1 MRPWRAVTYSS
12 ETAVVNA
19 NTPGLVTPNKH
30 THEHRCLTL
39 ESRMRSAALDR
50 FPSLCALLMLV
61 TLLPLQ
67 ADAGPPAAEFEAVE
81 PVEELA
87 ELTMLAL
94 LLLTPPVLALL
105 WLLLFQPS
113 LVLLA
118 RCLGPCSR
126 M

>member
-1 MRPWRAVTYSS
+1 
-12 ETAVVNA
+12 
-19 NTPGLVTPNKH
+19 
-30 THEHRCLTL
+30 
-39 ESRMRSAALDR
+39 
-50 FPSLCALLMLV
+50 MLV

-67 ADAGPPAAEFEAVE
+67 ADAVPPATQHTTLYEQPRASQQLRKDVVQTPKLVQHYESTSPARELEAVE

-94 LLLTPPVLALL
+94 LLLLTPLTPPVLALL

-113 LVLLA
+113 RVLLA
-118 RCLGPCSR
+118 RCRGPCSR

>member
-1 MRPWRAVTYSS
+1 
-12 ETAVVNA
+12 
-19 NTPGLVTPNKH
+19 
-30 THEHRCLTL
+30 
-39 ESRMRSAALDR
+39 
-50 FPSLCALLMLV
+50 MLV

-67 ADAGPPAAEFEAVE
+67 TDAGPPAAELEAVE

>member
-1 MRPWRAVTYSS
+1 
-12 ETAVVNA
+12 
-19 NTPGLVTPNKH
+19 
-30 THEHRCLTL
+30 
-39 ESRMRSAALDR
+39 
-50 FPSLCALLMLV
+50 MLA

-67 ADAGPPAAEFEAVE
+67 ADAVPPATELEAVE

-94 LLLTPPVLALL
+94 LLLAPLTPPVLALL

-118 RCLGPCSR
+118 RCLGQCSL

>member
-1 MRPWRAVTYSS
+1 MATSGQHGS
-12 ETAVVNA
+12 I
-19 NTPGLVTPNKH
+19 
-30 THEHRCLTL
+30 
-39 ESRMRSAALDR
+39 S
-50 FPSLCALLMLV
+50 
-61 TLLPLQ
+61 
-67 ADAGPPAAEFEAVE
+67 PAKELEAVE

-94 LLLTPPVLALL
+94 LLLAPLTPPVLALL

-118 RCLGPCSR
+118 RCLGLCSL

>member
-1 MRPWRAVTYSS
+1 M
-12 ETAVVNA
+12 
-19 NTPGLVTPNKH
+19 L
-30 THEHRCLTL
+30 
-39 ESRMRSAALDR
+39 AALQAA
-50 FPSLCALLMLV
+50 PSQ
-61 TLLPLQ
+61 LP
-67 ADAGPPAAEFEAVE
+67 GIVPATELEAVE

-94 LLLTPPVLALL
+94 LLLAPLTPPVLALL

-118 RCLGPCSR
+118 RCLGLCSL

>member
-1 MRPWRAVTYSS
+1 MKS
-12 ETAVVNA
+12 
-19 NTPGLVTPNKH
+19 
-30 THEHRCLTL
+30 
-39 ESRMRSAALDR
+39 
-50 FPSLCALLMLV
+50 
-61 TLLPLQ
+61 TLLFKLINISVVPLGAAAIYMQ
-67 ADAGPPAAEFEAVE
+67 LTARAPGSILPAMELDAVE

-94 LLLTPPVLALL
+94 LLLAPLTPPVLALL

-118 RCLGPCSR
+118 RCLGLCSL

>member
-1 MRPWRAVTYSS
+1 MQGSNFILAKAGSTNIGTDSCGGVK
-12 ETAVVNA
+12 
-19 NTPGLVTPNKH
+19 PGSIV
-30 THEHRCLTL
+30 
-39 ESRMRSAALDR
+39 
-50 FPSLCALLMLV
+50 
-61 TLLPLQ
+61 
-67 ADAGPPAAEFEAVE
+67 PATELEAVD

-94 LLLTPPVLALL
+94 LLLAPLTPPVLALL

-118 RCLGPCSR
+118 RCLGLCSL